1 MEIISLKRKL
11 KFHLTFCVLAQ
22 KKTILKSQKIFIQ
35 ITDGLLNTTRVEKVF
50 QLGRIE
56 LNIVPSHLENLF
68 YSGCINSDY
77 FFIPQLLY
85 QIFIHYIDDFII
97 KKRFPFVISS

>member
-77 FFIPQLLY
+77 FYTSIIIPDFYSLY
-85 QIFIHYIDDFII
+85 RRFYN
-97 KKRFPFVISS
+97 KKTFSFCY